1 MIQARL
7 SRGNLNND
15 INVSKLPD
23 DIKDSFAKTRLR
35 SLITSSLQ
43 PLVDYFR
50 NYKNIV
56 LDIINISDNISD
68 NVEINK
74 FTGLEYSETLCKTLS
89 SMINSEVNRTC
100 IFLKN
105 KYGDDSFYNIF
116 LNELNSDF
124 IASSILEIICK
135 K

>member
-7 SRGNLNND
+7 SRGNLNNH

-56 LDIINISDNISD
+56 LDITLKDYTL
-68 NVEINK
+68 
-74 FTGLEYSETLCKTLS
+74 FLEDDD
-89 SMINSEVNRTC
+89 
-100 IFLKN
+100 IFL
-105 KYGDDSFYNIF
+105 GHSIMCDGNIETGEF
-116 LNELNSDF
+116 ECTL
-124 IASSILEIICK
+124 AG
-135 K
+135 